1 MARPV
6 LFDRRMKASLLS
18 TLLAAVPLVAACTGG
33 ERANSGECPAGE
45 DCSPETPRG
54 LHFIGNTMSGQ
65 ILGSLFGPAATAVGG
80 TQEVA
85 LEWDRGDGNLVAF
98 TLPYRADD
106 DGANGVAVASA
117 SGSVVTVRGMGSR
130 KNYLRIVEPQLEELY
145 DRYELT
151 GAAISQ
157 IDLMGTDLETLP
169 PGEPDIVWATGEQ
182 EIAVALLGEVQTGTG
197 VRLERLVDT
206 SMQLAMAAT
215 DRRAWDTLRLPNATV
230 GNYAL
235 TVTAGDK
242 PAATLAVEIVAGAD
256 SMVLLGTAS
265 PSVPANRSTSICF
278 AAMNGQRYVYG
289 LTWTFVVDGQTE
301 VHDKNDLNRNCVS
314 VSASGMTSGTI
325 PVTATA
331 GGRSASTTVA
341 VAQTARSHEDIA
353 HPTSGALLR
362 TESTAGV
369 RASSAE

>member
-1 MARPV
+1 MLRV
-6 LFDRRMKASLLS
+6 VGMKPSLLT

-33 ERANSGECPAGE
+33 ERASSGECPAGE

-54 LHFIGNTMSGQ
+54 LHFIGNTISGQ
-65 ILGSLFGPAATAVGG
+65 VPGSLFGPAPTAVGG

-106 DGANGVAVASA
+106 DGANGVAVASS

-130 KNYLRIVEPQLEELY
+130 KNYLRIVEPQLDELY

-151 GAAISQ
+151 GATISQ
-157 IDLMGTDLETLP
+157 IDLVGTDLETLP
-169 PGEPDIVWATGEQ
+169 PGEADVVWATGEQ
-182 EIAVALLGEVQTGTG
+182 EIAVALLGEVQTGSG

-215 DRRAWDTLRLPNATV
+215 NRRAWDRLHLPNATV

-242 PAATLAVEIVAGAD
+242 PAATLDVEIVAGAD
-256 SMVLLGTAS
+256 SMMLLGTAA
-265 PSVPANRSTSICF
+265 PSVPANQSTSICF

-301 VHDKNDLNRNCVS
+301 VHDKNDLHRNCVS

-325 PVTATA
+325 PVMATA
-331 GGRSASTTVA
+331 GGRSASTNVA
-341 VAQTARSHEDIA
+341 VAQMARSHEDVA
-353 HPTSGALLR
+353 QPTSGALLR

-369 RASSAE
+369 RASAAE